1 MAVPK
6 TPLLTAD
13 CVVIDST
20 NRVLMI
26 RRKNPPYEGRL
37 ALPGGFV
44 EIDETVESAAR
55 RELKEETGIDA
66 ENLQLVGVYSDPQ
79 RDPRGHVCS
88 VAFLARAG
96 NVEPKAG
103 DDADAAIWVKD
114 PNAFE
119 LAFDHRKIIAD
130 AIRLARGRN

>member
-1 MAVPK
+1 
-6 TPLLTAD
+6 
-13 CVVIDST
+13 
-20 NRVLMI
+20 MI
-26 RRKNPPYEGRL
+26 RRKNPPYEGCL

-44 EIDETVESAAR
+44 EIGETVESAAR
-55 RELKEETGIDA
+55 RELMEETDVDA

-103 DDADAAIWVKD
+103 DDAGAVIWVED
-114 PNAFE
+114 PGSFE
-119 LAFDHRKIIAD
+119 LAFDHQKIIAD
-130 AIRLARGRN
+130 AMRLVRERN